1 MTKSLFA
8 LCAAVALVFISC
20 NVQERIV
27 FNEHMGGSYETSF
40 DLSQMLEAAGSMGAS
55 STDTPSKKMDTLI
68 TFNDILVK
76 YKDSI
81 SSLPKEKQAQ
91 LQNMKN
97 MTMRMQMDE
106 ENNIFKFNIG
116 KEFASFRDIEFVS
129 YEMDEMMDL
138 AKNSAAQGAGP
149 AGDMLKT
156 EKVRYFFENNT
167 FKRVDEKL
175 LNAEEGVLEVLEESE
190 EDMMMQGMLAE
201 FDDMLVESKMK
212 LEYVFP
218 RKVKSV
224 SMEGAKISP
233 DGKTVTFQVDWK
245 TLMDDKKLLEN
256 FEVVLEE

>member
-1 MTKSLFA
+1 MKKSLVV
-8 LCAAVALVFISC
+8 LCAAVALAFVSC
-20 NVQERIV
+20 DVQERIV

-40 DLSQMLEAAGSMGAS
+40 DLSQMLESVGSMGAS
-55 STDTPSKKMDTLI
+55 SKDEPSKKLDTLI

-81 SSLPKEKQAQ
+81 ATLPKEKQVQ

-106 ENNIFKFNIG
+106 GNNIFKFNIG
-116 KEFASFRDIEFVS
+116 KEFARFSEIEFVS
-129 YEMDEMMDL
+129 YEMDEMIDL
-138 AKNSAAQGAGP
+138 AKNNAAQEAGP

-175 LNAEEGVLEVLEESE
+175 VNSEEVELEVVEESE
-190 EDMMMQGMLAE
+190 EDMMMQGMMAE
-201 FDDMLVESKMK
+201 FDDMLLESKMK

-224 SMEGAKISP
+224 SMEGTK
-233 DGKTVTFQVDWK
+233 
-245 TLMDDKKLLEN
+245 
-256 FEVVLEE
+256 